1 MTRLSTVSGLAMVA
15 LLATSGCDKSG
26 SSGSSGSSGKTA
38 SGSSG
43 KTASGTPASANAAIE
58 ARLVSSPWTGLLEH
72 KVIQIVFVKKK
83 TVTAEIRYMTFGH
96 AYATDKVDVTI
107 DSDGTITLRGKPENP
122 LVGSAQAHLDA
133 LVGKLSDDK
142 TDLGGGVAETPASWS
157 VSTSKSLSDFEKPFD
172 VAEAEK
178 ALLAGQWEG
187 KIAGKPGKLVFS
199 RKKGALVAKLT
210 RGNEV
215 STVSVVAADGMIT
228 LKAAPI
234 PTSQGLLTQ
243 NGKGY
248 FVNDKLEA
256 MMGSYRIET
265 QQGFMTQS
273 SSESWKF
280 QNLKAGQ
287 PATKTKTKKK

>member
-1 MTRLSTVSGLAMVA
+1 MIRVSRLGGLAMEML
-15 LLATSGCDKSG
+15 LLATACDKGKSG
-26 SSGSSGSSGKTA
+26 SSTGSKKSAGGPGSGGDPVVA
-38 SGSSG
+38 G
-43 KTASGTPASANAAIE
+43 IE
-58 ARLVSSPWTGLLEH
+58 ARLLSAPWTGLLEH
-72 KVIQIVFVKKK
+72 KVIQVTFAKKK
-83 TVTAEIRYMTFGH
+83 TLTGEIRYMTFGH
-96 AYATDKVDVTI
+96 PYATDKVEVSI
-107 DSDGTITLRGKPENP
+107 DATTHAVTLRGKPDNP

-133 LVGKLSDDK
+133 LVGQLSDDK
-142 TDLGGGVAETPASWS
+142 TELGGGVAETPASWS

-178 ALLAGQWEG
+178 TLLAGQWEG

-228 LKAAPI
+228 LKAAPM

-248 FVNDKLEA
+248 FINEKLDA
-256 MMGSYRIET
+256 MMGTYRIET
-265 QQGFMTQS
+265 QQGFITQS

-287 PATKTKTKKK
+287 PATASKTKSKPKK